1 MAESV
6 DPLKKSTK
14 SESAENCLPRYMIG
28 EIQSDFNLVAG
39 VALNCAIL
47 CFSVEHDYH

>member
-6 DPLKKSTK
+6 DPLKRSTK
-14 SESAENCLPRYMIG
+14 SESVNRFPREMIG

-39 VALNCAIL
+39 VGLNCAIL
-47 CFSVEHDYH
+47 FFSIEDDYH